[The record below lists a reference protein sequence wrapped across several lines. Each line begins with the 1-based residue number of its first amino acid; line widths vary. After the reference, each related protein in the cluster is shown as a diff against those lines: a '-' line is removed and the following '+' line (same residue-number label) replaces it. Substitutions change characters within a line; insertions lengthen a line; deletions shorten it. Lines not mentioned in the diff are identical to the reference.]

1 MSAAFGYEE
10 TKDMSPEE
18 TVKTLEK
25 MGVDNPVER
34 AIEFGKDPKISQEKK
49 KKGSDM
55 RIRLQEKEAMKK
67 LQREQ
72 MAKIIEDILVGKKTK
87 KDFVDKTKKS
97 EVMTK
102 GEILDLISKIS
113 DKEIPNNLINSSD
126 E

>member
-1 MSAAFGYEE
+1 
-10 TKDMSPEE
+10 
-18 TVKTLEK
+18 
-25 MGVDNPVER
+25 
-34 AIEFGKDPKISQEKK
+34 
-49 KKGSDM
+49 M

-87 KDFVDKTKKS
+87 KDFVDKAKIS